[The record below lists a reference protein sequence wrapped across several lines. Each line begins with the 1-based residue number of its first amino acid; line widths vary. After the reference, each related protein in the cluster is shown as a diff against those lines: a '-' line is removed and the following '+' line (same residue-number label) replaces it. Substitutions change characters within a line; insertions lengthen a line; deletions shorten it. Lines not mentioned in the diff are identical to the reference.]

1 MDVLVEAFQR
11 IWENL
16 MARPSGPLAFR
27 LVIQPLVATT
37 FAILDGVRDGRAGR
51 SVNLSTFLIQGDQ
64 RRKYWGEG
72 LKATGRIMVFAFVL
86 DTIYQII
93 VLKAYYPGE
102 ALIIAAVLGFLPY
115 VLVRGPV
122 AGFVRRRHGQPKA
135 GLQ

>member
-1 MDVLVEAFQR
+1 M
-11 IWENL
+11 
-16 MARPSGPLAFR
+16 AFR
-27 LVIQPLVATT
+27 FVIQPLAATT

-51 SVNLSTFLIQGDQ
+51 SLNLWTFLIRRDQ
-64 RRKYWGEG
+64 RRKYLGEG
-72 LKATGRIMVFAFVL
+72 LRATGKIMVFAFVL

-93 VLKAYYPGE
+93 VLKAFYPGE

-122 AGFVRRRHGQPKA
+122 AGFVRRRRDEAKA